1 MLVALTARYGMVR
14 LWTAFLRVPL
24 FWKILL
30 ANAVIVV
37 VVVLVCHF
45 WSGEAGLGVVLV
57 AGVTISALVNGVILR
72 LALSPLQSLE
82 DTAARVSDGDGNAR
96 VPASPVADRDLERLR
111 HTFNSML
118 ESGTVYRQR
127 LREIAA
133 RALAATEE
141 ERKRIARE
149 LHDGIAQS
157 LAALRIRLRVARL
170 VPDESERWKLLEQ
183 VSSEMGEAMEELRRI
198 ARGLRPPALDML
210 GLGPAIE
217 SHARNIADATGMAM
231 DLRLEDIG
239 HRLAPEVELALY
251 RVIQEALSNVAR
263 HSGADTFRLQLG
275 VAADYVFADV
285 ADNGRGFDVAQAMS
299 SAGGLGLFGM
309 QERAGYVGG
318 SVEIDS
324 EPGAGTR
331 VHVLV
336 PIYESARYAS

>member
-1 MLVALTARYGMVR
+1 MAR

-30 ANAVIVV
+30 ANAAIVV
-37 VVVLVCHF
+37 VVVLVCRN
-45 WSGEAGLGVVLV
+45 WAEDAGLVVVVV
-57 AGVTISALVNGVILR
+57 AGVTISTLVNGVILR
-72 LALSPLQSLE
+72 LALSPLHALE
-82 DTAARVSDGDGNAR
+82 STAGRVNEGDVNAR
-96 VPASPVADRDLERLR
+96 VPSSPLADRDLERLR
-111 HTFNSML
+111 QTFNSML

-157 LAALRIRLRVARL
+157 LAALRIRLRVARA
-170 VPDESERWKLLEQ
+170 VQDDDARSALLEQ

-231 DLRLEDIG
+231 DLRLDDIG
-239 HRLAPEVELALY
+239 HRLPPEAELALY
-251 RVIQEALSNVAR
+251 RVIQEALSNLAR
-263 HSGADTFRLQLG
+263 HSGADTFSVQLG
-275 VAADYVFADV
+275 LAGNHVFADV
-285 ADNGRGFDVAQAMS
+285 EDNGRGFDVAGAMS
-299 SAGGLGLFGM
+299 SNGGLGLFGM
-309 QERAGYVGG
+309 QERASYVGG
-318 SVEIDS
+318 SVEIAS

>member
-1 MLVALTARYGMVR
+1 MNQPSPVRNLAAAL
-14 LWTAFLRVPL
+14 LRVPL

-30 ANAVIVV
+30 ANAVVV
-37 VVVLVCHF
+37 AVVVLACDLLGARESAFGLVL
-45 WSGEAGLGVVLV
+45 AGGV
-57 AGVTISALVNGVILR
+57 ALSMGINALILR
-72 LALSPLQSLE
+72 VALSPLESLE
-82 DTAARVSDGDGNAR
+82 ETAAKVSEGEVNAR
-96 VPASPVADRDLERLR
+96 VPSSPVADIRLEQLR
-111 HTFNSML
+111 VTFNSML

-157 LAALRIRLRVARL
+157 LAALRIRLRVARS
-170 VPDESERWKLLEQ
+170 VSDDAARAELLEQ
-183 VSSEMGEAMEELRRI
+183 ISAEMGEAMEELRRI

-239 HRLAPEVELALY
+239 HRLPSEAELGLY
-251 RVIQEALSNVAR
+251 RVVQEALSNVAR
-263 HSGADTFRLQLG
+263 HSGADAFRVSLG
-275 VAADYVFADV
+275 IADGQVYATVI
-285 ADNGRGFDVAQAMS
+285 DNGRGFDVARAMS

-318 SVEIDS
+318 KVEIES
-324 EPGAGTR
+324 EPGAGAR

-336 PIYESARYAS
+336 PVAESARYAS

>member
-1 MLVALTARYGMVR
+1 MTR

-30 ANAVIVV
+30 ANAVIVA
-37 VVVLVCHF
+37 VVVLSCQF
-45 WSGEAGLGVVLV
+45 GAEEAGLGVILV
-57 AGVTISALVNGVILR
+57 GGVVISTVVNGVILR
-72 LALSPLQSLE
+72 LALSPLQALQ
-82 DTAARVSDGDGNAR
+82 DTAARVSEGDGSAR
-96 VPASPVADRDLERLR
+96 VPPSPVADRDLERLR
-111 HTFNSML
+111 QTFNSML
-118 ESGTVYRQR
+118 ETGTVYRQR
-127 LREIAA
+127 LRETAA

-157 LAALRIRLRVARL
+157 LAALRIRLRVARA
-170 VPDESERWKLLEQ
+170 VSDDQQRSALLEQ

-231 DLRLEDIG
+231 DLQLEDIG
-239 HRLAPEVELALY
+239 HRLAPEAELALY
-251 RVIQEALSNVAR
+251 RVIQEALSNIAR
-263 HSGADTFRLQLG
+263 HSGADLLRLHLG
-275 VAADYVFADV
+275 VAGHQVFADV
-285 ADNGRGFDVAQAMS
+285 EDNGRGFDVANAMS
-299 SAGGLGLFGM
+299 SNGGLGLFGM
-309 QERAGYVGG
+309 QERASYVGG
-318 SVEIDS
+318 SVEIES
-324 EPGAGTR
+324 EPGTGTR

>member
-1 MLVALTARYGMVR
+1 MAR

-30 ANAVIVV
+30 ANAAIVV
-37 VVVLVCHF
+37 VVVLVCRY
-45 WSGEAGLGVVLV
+45 WAEDAGLGLVLV
-57 AGVTISALVNGVILR
+57 AGVAISALVNGVILR
-72 LALSPLQSLE
+72 LALSPLHALE
-82 DTAARVSDGDGNAR
+82 WTAGRVSEGDVNAR
-96 VPASPVADRDLERLR
+96 VPSSPLADRDLERLR
-111 HTFNSML
+111 QTFNSML

-157 LAALRIRLRVARL
+157 LAALRIRLRVARA
-170 VPDESERWKLLEQ
+170 VQDDDARSTLLEQ

-231 DLRLEDIG
+231 DLRLDDIG
-239 HRLAPEVELALY
+239 HRLPPEAELALY
-251 RVIQEALSNVAR
+251 RVIQEALSNLAR
-263 HSGADTFRLQLG
+263 HSGADTFSVQLG
-275 VAADYVFADV
+275 LAGNHVFADV
-285 ADNGRGFDVAQAMS
+285 EDNGRGFDVASAMS
-299 SAGGLGLFGM
+299 SNGGLGLFGM
-309 QERAGYVGG
+309 QERASYVGG
-318 SVEIDS
+318 SVEIAS

>member
-1 MLVALTARYGMVR
+1 VFEPLESLDGMAR
-14 LWTAFLRVPL
+14 LWTALLRIPL

-30 ANAVIVV
+30 ANAVIVA
-37 VVVLVCHF
+37 VVVLALHF
-45 WSGEAGLGVVLV
+45 GAEVAGLAVVLAV
-57 AGVTISALVNGVILR
+57 GVLVSTLVNWVILR
-72 LALSPLQSLE
+72 LALAPLQALQ

-111 HTFNSML
+111 QTFNAML
-118 ESGTVYRQR
+118 ETGSIYRQR

-157 LAALRIRLRVARL
+157 LAALRIRLRVARA
-170 VPDESERWKLLEQ
+170 VQDDEARSGLLEQ

-239 HRLAPEVELALY
+239 HRLTPEAELALY

-263 HSGADTFRLQLG
+263 HSGADFFRLQLG
-275 VAADYVFADV
+275 AANSHVFADV
-285 ADNGRGFDVAQAMS
+285 EDNGRGFDVASAMGS
-299 SAGGLGLFGM
+299 NSGLGLFGM
-309 QERAGYVGG
+309 QERASYVGG

-324 EPGAGTR
+324 EPGEGTR

>member
-1 MLVALTARYGMVR
+1 MAR

-30 ANAVIVV
+30 ANAVIVA
-37 VVVLVCHF
+37 VVVLVCHYS
-45 WSGEAGLGVVLV
+45 SGMGGLVPVLV
-57 AGVTISALVNGVILR
+57 AGVLLSALVNAVLLR
-72 LALSPLQSLE
+72 LALGPLHALE
-82 DTAARVSDGDGNAR
+82 ATAERVSEGDGSAR

-111 HTFNSML
+111 QTFNSML
-118 ESGTVYRQR
+118 ETGTVYRQR
-127 LREIAA
+127 LREITA

-157 LAALRIRLRVARL
+157 LAALRIRLRVARA
-170 VPDESERWKLLEQ
+170 VQDERERAKLLEQ

-239 HRLAPEVELALY
+239 HRLPPDAELALY
-251 RVIQEALSNVAR
+251 RVIQEALSNIAR

-275 VAADYVFADV
+275 VAGNHVHADV
-285 ADNGRGFDVAQAMS
+285 EDNGRGFDVAAAMS
-299 SAGGLGLFGM
+299 SNGGLGLFGM

-318 SVEIDS
+318 TVAIDS
-324 EPGAGTR
+324 EPGTGTR

>member
-1 MLVALTARYGMVR
+1 MQR
-14 LWTAFLRVPL
+14 LWAAFLRVPL

-30 ANAVIVV
+30 ANAAIVV
-37 VVVLVCHF
+37 VVVLVCHY
-45 WSGEAGLGVVLV
+45 WADDAGLLPVLV
-57 AGVTISALVNGVILR
+57 AGIGISGLVNSVLLR

-82 DTAARVSDGDGNAR
+82 DTAARVSDGHGSAR

-111 HTFNSML
+111 QTFNAML
-118 ESGTVYRQR
+118 ETGTVYRQR
-127 LREIAA
+127 LREITA

-157 LAALRIRLRVARL
+157 LAALRIRLRVART
-170 VPDESERWKLLEQ
+170 VADDAERAKLLEQ

-217 SHARNIADATGMAM
+217 SHARNIADATGMAA
-231 DLRLEDIG
+231 DLQLEDIG
-239 HRLAPEVELALY
+239 HRLPPEAELALY

-263 HSGADTFRLQLG
+263 HSGADMFRLQLG
-275 VAADYVFADV
+275 VSENHVHADV
-285 ADNGRGFDVAQAMS
+285 ADNGRGLDVARAMS
-299 SAGGLGLFGM
+299 SNGGLGLFGM
-309 QERAGYVGG
+309 QERAGYMGG
-318 SVEIDS
+318 SVKIES